1 MSHIKEEYTEYF
13 KRSGSFSL
21 PEFQI
26 AFSLSYLDAK
36 VIIEEYGARLKYED
50 GFLYKYL
57 EEAVNPADNTDD
69 EDEDEDENDDE
80 DIMCGLDDLLEE
92 ISGYP
97 KKKAMILEYIEKMP
111 SYSESDKTFETFFFS
126 KYPNN
131 APFKL
136 RFLDED
142 GVFFTDNGGLKK
154 CIVDMYTENKIETDN
169 LDSVIAD
176 LVSSSNLDYKNEEVI
191 SDISSARDEDCL
203 SGEILYFL
211 KVFEKILR
219 AVGERIQYAKMPLE
233 EKLTFNVRF
242 ILRDFRRK
250 KADKEELENV
260 AMDIIER
267 VVSIDKE
274 LSRLKACEYTQ
285 RLIEEAVNL
294 ECSETCVTAL
304 KRVVT
309 EFQAASD
316 EEYDLLR
323 KQIFE

>member
-1 MSHIKEEYTEYF
+1 MNYIKEEYTEYF
-13 KRSGSFSL
+13 KQAGSFSL
-21 PEFQI
+21 PDFQI

-36 VIIEEYGARLKYED
+36 VIIEEYGDRLRYED
-50 GFLYKYL
+50 GFLYQYV
-57 EEAVNPADNTDD
+57 EEAAHQEDDTDND
-69 EDEDEDENDDE
+69 DEDENDDE
-80 DIMCGLDDLLEE
+80 DITCALDDLLEE

-97 KKKAMILEYIEKMP
+97 KKKTMILEYIEKMP
-111 SYSESDKTFETFFFS
+111 SYSESDKTFETFFSS

-131 APFKL
+131 TPFKL

-154 CIVDMYTENKIETDN
+154 CIVDMYTENKIETEN
-169 LDSVIAD
+169 LDSVIFD
-176 LVSSSNLDYKNEEVI
+176 LVSSSNLDYKDEEVI
-191 SDISSARDEDCL
+191 SDISSATDEDSL
-203 SGEILYFL
+203 SSEILYIL
-211 KVFEKILR
+211 QVFEKILR
-219 AVGERIQYAKMPLE
+219 AVDERIRYANMPLE

-250 KADKEELENV
+250 KADKEEELEDV

-274 LSRLKACEYTQ
+274 LTRLKACEYTQ
-285 RLIEEAVNL
+285 RLVEEAANL

-309 EFQAASD
+309 EFQTASD
-316 EEYDLLR
+316 EEYGLLR